1 MRRMRLLL
9 MLLAVAACTVTPPP
23 TPVAQADTC
32 RAGDYAALVSQP
44 ATALER
50 VLLLGKVRVIRPN
63 QAVTMDFWPDRINFM
78 IDDTETIA
86 AITCG

>member
-1 MRRMRLLL
+1 MKK
-9 MLLAVAACTVTPPP
+9 LLALILLAGCSASVTPAPLP
-23 TPVAQADTC
+23 LPEDDTC
-32 RAGDYAALVSQP
+32 NAANFATLVGQQ

-63 QAVTMDFWPDRINFM
+63 QAVTMDFRQERINFM
-78 IDDTETIA
+78 ISEDETIA